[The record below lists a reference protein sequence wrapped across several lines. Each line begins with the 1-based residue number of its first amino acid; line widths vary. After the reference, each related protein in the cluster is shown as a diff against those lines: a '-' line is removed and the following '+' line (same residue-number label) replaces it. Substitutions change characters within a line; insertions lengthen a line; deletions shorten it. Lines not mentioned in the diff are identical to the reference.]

1 VHDTIYDLGWMH
13 GMEIVNGPSYYPL
26 AYQWCLEK
34 GITIFGNSD
43 VHNPTGLD
51 FSSGGEETRSLT
63 LVFAREK
70 TNESVREALD
80 AGRTAVW
87 RGDELYGQPAY
98 LKAIFDQSVRVLSQ
112 PVGLKGEETSFVQII
127 NESDIVFNLTM
138 GEKLEGFS
146 YAPEMILYPGR
157 IAILRFSNTMQGKE
171 GKADLSIPFSVTNLF
186 TGPDEHL
193 SVTLD
198 MQVTFIPED

>member
-1 VHDTIYDLGWMH
+1 MH
-13 GMEIVNGPSYYPL
+13 GMEIINGSSYYPL

-51 FSSGGEETRSLT
+51 YFSGGEESRSLT

-70 TNESVREALD
+70 NNESVREALL

-87 RGDELYGQPAY
+87 RGNELYGQPAF
-98 LKAIFDQSVRVLSQ
+98 LKSIFDQSVRVISQ
-112 PVGLKGEETSFVQII
+112 PVNLKGKRFSYIQVI
-127 NESDIVFNLTM
+127 NESDILLTLKM
-138 GEKLEGFS
+138 GEGLKGFG

-157 IAILRFSNTMQGKE
+157 ISFMRLQNLSEGKE
-171 GKADLSIPFSVTNLF
+171 GKSEISIPYSVTNFF

-198 MQVTFIPED
+198 MQVNFIPED